1 MTEKARI
8 AILTNF
14 MEFNPG
20 YSLTGIV
27 LDQMRM
33 LIQYG
38 HEVHL
43 FVNSK
48 YYKPDEF
55 PIEGVH
61 FHPLI
66 PFAHLKDYRS
76 ESELTEDHHKIV
88 QETKMVIVNQFKKL
102 EIDIAF
108 THDFVFQGW
117 FMPYGLGVRQASP
130 HLPDVRWLHWIHSV
144 PTVMTDW
151 WQIKRYGS
159 NHKIVFPNATDRL
172 LVAEQYRGTIEDVR
186 TIHHIKDM
194 RSWME
199 FDSETCDFINQYPA
213 VMQADVVKI
222 YPASVDRLSA
232 KKIRSVINIMA
243 EIKKQGK
250 SVCFVVA
257 NQWATTNTHK
267 ESVKNYYNVGATAGL
282 VPGKDFI
289 FTSDFKPPK
298 YEVGI
303 PARMV
308 RELFSLSNLFIFA
321 TREES
326 FGLVLPEA
334 ALAGGVL
341 TVCNKSLG
349 MLKEVAGNNGL
360 FFDFGSFQ
368 HDFNALNEEQYH
380 KDLAFIITGRMKE
393 NESLMAKT
401 FMRKTYNWDRLY
413 REEYAPVFAESK
425 LWNKK

>member
-33 LIQYG
+33 LVQFG

-43 FVNSK
+43 FVNDQ
-48 YYKPDEF
+48 YYKPDDF

-61 FHPLI
+61 FHSLI
-66 PFAHLKDYRS
+66 PFTHLKDYSS
-76 ESELTEDHHKIV
+76 EKDLTEDHRKTV
-88 QETKMVIVNQFKKL
+88 QETKQVLVHQFKKL
-102 EIDIAF
+102 KIDIAF
-108 THDFVFQGW
+108 THDFIFQGW

-130 HLPDVRWLHWIHSV
+130 HLPDVKWMHWIHST
-144 PTVMTDW
+144 PTVMRDW
-151 WQIKRYGS
+151 WEIRKYGS
-159 NHKIVFPNATDRL
+159 NHRIIFPNATDRI
-172 LVAEQYRGTIEDVR
+172 LVAEQYRGEMEDVR

-194 RSWME
+194 RSWMD
-199 FDSETCDFINQYPA
+199 FDPETCDFISKYPA

-232 KKIRSVINIMA
+232 KKVRSVMKIIA
-243 EIKKQGK
+243 EIKKRRS
-250 SVCFVVA
+250 SVCLVIA
-257 NQWATTNTHK
+257 NQWATTRTHK
-267 ESVKNYYNVGATAGL
+267 ENVDKYKQQASQLGL
-282 VPGKDFI
+282 DPGKDFI

-298 YEVGI
+298 YDVGI

-341 TVCNKSLG
+341 TVCNRSLQ
-349 MLKEVAGNNGL
+349 MLREVAGGYGL
-360 FFDFGSFQ
+360 YHDFGSFQ
-368 HDFNALNEEQYH
+368 HDFNVLNEDQYF
-380 KDLAFIITGRMKE
+380 KDLAFIILGRMKE

-401 FMRKTYNWDRLY
+401 YMRKTYNWDRLY
-413 REEYAPVFAESK
+413 TEEYAPVFAESK
-425 LWNKK
+425 LWK